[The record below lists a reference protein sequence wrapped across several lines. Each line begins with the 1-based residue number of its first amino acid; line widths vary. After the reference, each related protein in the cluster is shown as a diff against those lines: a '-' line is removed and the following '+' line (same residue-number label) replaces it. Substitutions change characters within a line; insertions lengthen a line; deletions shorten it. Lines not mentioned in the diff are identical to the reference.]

1 MKRKIASNN
10 TTAIPPAPKSAY
22 FPLISHC
29 FHLQSEQ
36 LSDEPNQCPD
46 WQDED
51 PTHQTQ
57 LTSLMQES
65 QSIEE
70 AHPLM
75 TPVVDA
81 LNPSVVEEVV
91 EVSSPEVVEVED
103 EVEVREASVVTEKP
117 VV

>member
-1 MKRKIASNN
+1 MKRNTISNIK
-10 TTAIPPAPKSAY
+10 TATPPAPKSAY

-46 WQDED
+46 WQEED

-57 LTSLMQES
+57 LTLLTQEL
-65 QSIEE
+65 QSVEE
-70 AHPLM
+70 THPVT

-81 LNPSVVEEVV
+81 LNPYVVEEEV
-91 EVSSPEVVEVED
+91 EVSSPVVVEVED
-103 EVEVREASVVTEKP
+103 EVEVRSSVVTERP